1 MFYIILD
8 VVGQQTYVSHA
19 VVEFLTYVI
28 MSMGVI
34 GLKGFLTDEH
44 HSWVV
49 VAAGGV
55 VGGGQG
61 VVAVVV
67 TWHVVVTCHVVV
79 PCHTVLWHVGR
90 RLGHRVGV
98 VCVGRVVV
106 LLVARTP

>member
-1 MFYIILD
+1 
-8 VVGQQTYVSHA
+8 
-19 VVEFLTYVI
+19 

-67 TWHVVVTCHVVV
+67 TCHVVV
-79 PCHTVLWHVGR
+79 PCHIVLWHVGR
-90 RLGHRVGV
+90 RLGHGVGV
-98 VCVGRVVV
+98 VCMWRVVV
-106 LLVARTP
+106 LLVARTPRCGDLGHRCRRSCTSRGWA

>member
-1 MFYIILD
+1 
-8 VVGQQTYVSHA
+8 
-19 VVEFLTYVI
+19 

-67 TWHVVVTCHVVV
+67 TRHSVVTCQV
-79 PCHTVLWHVGR
+79 VLWHVGR
-90 RLGHRVGV
+90 RLGHGVGV
-98 VCVGRVVV
+98 VCMWRVVV
-106 LLVARTP
+106 LLVSRTP

>member
-1 MFYIILD
+1 
-8 VVGQQTYVSHA
+8 
-19 VVEFLTYVI
+19 

-67 TWHVVVTCHVVV
+67 TWHIVVTCHIVV
-79 PCHTVLWHVGR
+79 PCHIVLWHVGR
-90 RLGHRVGV
+90 RLGHGVGV
-98 VCVGRVVV
+98 VCMWRVVV
-106 LLVARTP
+106 LLVARTPGGGDLGHRCRRSCASRGRA